1 MITTKRGGSQYRG
14 TSFYDFNNDSLNALT
29 YNQTLAGVERGDPLS
44 DTHEHRWGGSLGGP
58 LIGGKLFFY
67 GNYEGSNDKAIY
79 GGSRANVPTE
89 AMRAGDFR
97 GTAINPIDPDT
108 GAPFADQTI
117 PAGRIDPAAKSVM
130 DFFYPLPNRGTLA
143 NGYGVFQQ
151 FVPQT
156 RKRHRADVRVDAE
169 ATQNDSLFLRGSFQ
183 HRDPN
188 NIIFEGGNAFTNLPT
203 LDTQLNTASA
213 DRRMDEDSRRHDG
226 QRVPGGLQLRQLEA
240 PEHIQSRG
248 RRVAAR
254 PRERAE
260 PRGPIGSGFRRSMFT
275 GATSRPVPTSIA
287 DAGRN
292 VDRTLRQNAFSLS
305 DNLTWIKGAHSL
317 KAGGLWTRNMATR
330 RVWLRREFPGPVSIP
345 RRRRDG
351 ESVHRLPAR
360 QHRSTFR
367 TR

>member
-1 MITTKRGGSQYRG
+1 MGNSAPGLDAVSEIQVLSNSYSAEYGGLAGVVITTKRGGSQYRG

-58 LIGGKLFFY
+58 LIGGKLFFFA
-67 GNYEGSNDKAIY
+67 NYEGSNDKAIY

-97 GTAINPIDPDT
+97 GTAINPIDPET
-108 GAPFADQTI
+108 GAPFPDQMI
-117 PAGRIDPAAKSVM
+117 PAGRIDPAAQSIM
-130 DFFYPLPNRGTLA
+130 EFFYPLPNRGTLA
-143 NGYGVFQQ
+143 NGYGIFQQ

-169 ATQNDSLFLRGSFQ
+169 VTQDDSLFFRGSLQ

-203 LDTQLNTASA
+203 LDTQLNTAIG
-213 DRRMDEDSRRHDG
+213 DRRMDEDSRRLHG

-248 RRVAAR
+248 RRVAAGH
-254 PRERAE
+254 RERAE
-260 PRGPIGSGFRRSMFT
+260 PRGRSVRVSLVHVHRGDEPSRAHEHCRCRDGTWTARCVRTPFLSATTSRGSAARTRSRPAASGPATWRVTGSGS
-275 GATSRPVPTSIA
+275 A
-287 DAGRN
+287 
-292 VDRTLRQNAFSLS
+292 
-305 DNLTWIKGAHSL
+305 
-317 KAGGLWTRNMATR
+317 
-330 RVWLRREFPGPVSIP
+330 
-345 RRRRDG
+345 
-351 ESVHRLPAR
+351 
-360 QHRSTFR
+360 
-367 TR
+367 